1 VPSDIGHGGG
11 GGQSLEGPFLPHPR
25 PPHAQIFFIMDSDFD
40 LFGNPIGLSAKQRGR
55 PEHEPT
61 QENIIFVMVLL
72 AAGYPNKQIAETLG
86 LTVPTLRKHYFHL
99 LKQRDLMLDRIRTKL
114 RVTQIQQ
121 GLAGNNSALTAA
133 LKMLDT
139 VNVERAQKKVNE
151 RSAPAKQE
159 APKKLGKKEEQKIA
173 AQNVGG
179 KFAPPAAPKLVIDN
193 R

>member
-1 VPSDIGHGGG
+1 
-11 GGQSLEGPFLPHPR
+11 
-25 PPHAQIFFIMDSDFD
+25 
-40 LFGNPIGLSAKQRGR
+40 
-55 PEHEPT
+55 
-61 QENIIFVMVLL
+61 
-72 AAGYPNKQIAETLG
+72 
-86 LTVPTLRKHYFHL
+86 
-99 LKQRDLMLDRIRTKL
+99 MLDRIRTKL

-159 APKKLGKKEEQKIA
+159 PPKKLGKKEEQKIA